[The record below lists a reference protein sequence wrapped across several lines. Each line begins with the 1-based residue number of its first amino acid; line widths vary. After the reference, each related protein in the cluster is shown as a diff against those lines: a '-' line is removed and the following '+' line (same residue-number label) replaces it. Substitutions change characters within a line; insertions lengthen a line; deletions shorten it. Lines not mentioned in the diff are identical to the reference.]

1 MSSQLFCK
9 AGRLIEFVSQQ
20 QLVLHFS
27 QFINIL
33 RFNAIHSDVP

>member
-9 AGRLIEFVSQQ
+9 AGLIECVSQQ
-20 QLVLHFS
+20 QLVWHSS

-33 RFNAIHSDVP
+33 RVNAMHSN